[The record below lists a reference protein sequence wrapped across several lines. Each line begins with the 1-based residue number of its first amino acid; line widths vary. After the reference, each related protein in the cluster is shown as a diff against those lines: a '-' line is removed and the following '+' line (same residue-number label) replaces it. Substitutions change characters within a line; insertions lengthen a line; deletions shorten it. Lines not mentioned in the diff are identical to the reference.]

1 MVNTSNRAQKAADAA
16 GVGRRRTLRRRIGRF
31 WSSDVGLT
39 ALLVALILIV
49 FFLRPLVDLGLAGGR
64 VVEMMFVLVMLS
76 AAWSVWG
83 GRWRMTVIGLGVGI
97 TGALRWLHWA
107 DVSPRIAPWAALAS
121 AVMIGLF
128 LALVLRRVFQ
138 SGPVTWHR
146 IQGAVA
152 VYLLFGLAWAQVYE
166 GVEALAPGAFQ
177 LPRGDLAAAGWFSP
191 LLYFSFITL
200 TTLGYGDILPVH
212 PAARSLAMFEAL
224 MGQLYPAI
232 LIAKLVSLQVTAEMT
247 AGGHGGAGPEG

>member
-1 MVNTSNRAQKAADAA
+1 LRA
-16 GVGRRRTLRRRIGRF
+16 RIRRF
-31 WSSDVGLT
+31 WSSDLGLS

-49 FFLRPLVDLGLAGGR
+49 FILRPLVDMGLAGRR
-64 VVEMMFVLVMLS
+64 VIELMIALVMLL
-76 AAWSVWG
+76 ATWSVWG
-83 GRWRMTVIGLGVGI
+83 GRARMTIIGLGVGI
-97 TGALRWLHWA
+97 AEALRGLYWA
-107 DVSPRIAPWAALAS
+107 GAMPRLAPWAALAS
-121 AVMIGLF
+121 AAIIGLF
-128 LALVLRRVFQ
+128 MVLVLTRVFHP
-138 SGPVTWHR
+138 GPVTWHR

-152 VYLLFGLAWAQVYE
+152 VYLLFGLAWAQAYE
-166 GVEALAPGAFQ
+166 CVEALAPGAFQ
-177 LPRGDLAAAGWFSP
+177 FPRGDLTTGGWFSP

-247 AGGHGGAGPEG
+247 VGGHGDARPEGWTKS